1 MVEWELFSIHFFR
14 TVTSKGFIVFYW
26 TSRVI
31 CGFCFRQKG
40 SPGMPGIFAIMT
52 FGASLGKPN
61 QLFYA
66 CFTVDPEF
74 NVSPFQLSSSSLNPK
89 WCEISHQTVRWRVSR
104 HWSPNSLLSNI
115 KSSSASVNGRAAQGR
130 FPLPNSW
137 TSCLFLTAEPLLT

>member
-104 HWSPNSLLSNI
+104 HWSPTRCCQTSNLPRHLSMDGQL
-115 KSSSASVNGRAAQGR
+115 KGD
-130 FPLPNSW
+130 FPCQIHGLVVFS
-137 TSCLFLTAEPLLT
+137 